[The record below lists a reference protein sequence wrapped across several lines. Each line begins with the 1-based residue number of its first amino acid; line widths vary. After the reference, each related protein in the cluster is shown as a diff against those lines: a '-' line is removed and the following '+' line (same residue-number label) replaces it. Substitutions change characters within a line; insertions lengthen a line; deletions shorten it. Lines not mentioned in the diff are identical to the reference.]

1 MSGATMARCV
11 ARRGKRA
18 TRPDPSHGASRVT
31 QTGTGATARPAFDL
45 ARPRQRPIVRRRPP
59 ETALDHA
66 LERASEALLGL
77 QHAEG
82 WWNGEDEANQ
92 TLDAQYIFL
101 LHYTGLLERPH
112 YREKARKLGNW
123 IRRTQRADGTW
134 AIHFDAPGCIS
145 VTTEAYAALK
155 LLGDSADAPHMVKAR
170 EFIRAGGGPART
182 RMLTRYQLA
191 LLGELDWQVC
201 PSLPIQIMF
210 APRFQRF
217 NIYELA
223 YWARV
228 CTVPL
233 AVLADVKKV
242 VPVPEGRGVAELYPE
257 PVSSDLLYEK
267 AVGLKAVSWANLF
280 VKADKVLKWCER
292 TGVRPLRQ
300 AALAR
305 ARRWILEHQDDS
317 GDWGG
322 IFPAIANS
330 LLALYVTGMGVDEDP
345 FVRGMAALERF
356 EWPDE
361 ARDETH
367 IAPCVSPVW
376 DTGWSVL
383 ALTEA
388 GVEPDAAPIARAVDW
403 LTRMQIRRKGDWAV
417 KAPGV
422 PAGGWAFQFYNDFY
436 PDTDDSAVVMMA
448 LSNGSEEGRA
458 ARREALDLARRW
470 LLGLQNADGG
480 WGAFERDVDDEV
492 YNEILYND
500 EKNMLDPSTVDVTG
514 RILEMLGMLGAS
526 REDPVV
532 QRAEAYVRKEQE
544 QDGSWWG
551 RWGVNYVYGTWSV
564 VRGLAALGVGPD
576 DPAMVAAGE
585 WLERYQ
591 QEDGGFGESCNS
603 YLPGHEQE
611 RCRPTASQ
619 TAWGLMGLISC
630 GRARGE
636 AARRAAEWLTRHQA
650 SDGLWAEDEF
660 TGTGFPN
667 AFYLKYHYYPK
678 YFPVLALAA
687 YRNACEGPAGV

>member
-1 MSGATMARCV
+1 MSQTDQSYASSLFARQQV
-11 ARRGKRA
+11 
-18 TRPDPSHGASRVT
+18 SHEQRLAQS
-31 QTGTGATARPAFDL
+31 L
-45 ARPRQRPIVRRRPP
+45 ARAR
-59 ETALDHA
+59 
-66 LERASEALLGL
+66 SALLDL

-123 IRRTQRADGTW
+123 IRRTQRPDGTW
-134 AIHFDAPGCIS
+134 PIYYGGPGCIS

-155 LLGDSADAPHMVKAR
+155 LLGDPADAPHMVKAR
-170 EFIRAGGGPART
+170 EFIRAQGGPAKT

-191 LLGELDWQVC
+191 LLGELDWSAC
-201 PSLPIQIMF
+201 PSLPLQLII
-210 APRFQRF
+210 APRLTRF
-217 NIYELA
+217 NIYELS

-242 VPVPEGRGVAELYPE
+242 VPVPEGRGVAELFPA
-257 PVSSDLLYEK
+257 PVAPDVLYAGADPK
-267 AVGLKAVSWANLF
+267 AFSWGNLF
-280 VKADKVLKWCER
+280 LQADKVFKWMER
-292 TGVRPLRQ
+292 TGIYPLRSSCRERCKQ
-300 AALAR
+300 
-305 ARRWILEHQDDS
+305 WILDHQDES

-330 LLALYVTGMGVDEDP
+330 LLALYVLGMDVDDEV
-345 FVRGMAALERF
+345 FVKGMQALERF

-376 DTGWSVL
+376 DTAWSVL
-383 ALTEA
+383 ALAES
-388 GVEPDAAPIARAVDW
+388 GLPPDDPALARACDW
-403 LTRMQIRRKGDWAV
+403 LVSMQIKRKGDWAV
-417 KAPGV
+417 KAPHV

-448 LSNGSEEGRA
+448 LTNGSPESKDARLA
-458 ARREALDLARRW
+458 AIDLGKRW
-470 LLGLQNADGG
+470 LLGLQNSDGG
-480 WGAFERDVDDEV
+480 WGAFELEVNQEV

-514 RILEMLGMLGAS
+514 RVLEMLGLLGAS

-532 QRAEAYVRKEQE
+532 QRAEAYVRREQE
-544 QDGSWWG
+544 ADGKWWG
-551 RWGVNYVYGTWSV
+551 RWGVNYIYGTWSV

-576 DPAMVAAGE
+576 DPAMKAAADWVE
-585 WLERYQ
+585 SYQ
-591 QEDGGFGESCNS
+591 QADGGWGESCAS
-603 YLPGHEQE
+603 YLPGREAE
-611 RCRPTASQ
+611 PMDPCPSQ
-619 TAWGLMGLISC
+619 TAWAVLTLVAA
-630 GRARGE
+630 GRAQGTACRRG
-636 AARRAAEWLTRHQA
+636 AEWLLAHQE
-650 SDGLWAEDEF
+650 DEGLWSEEAF

-667 AFYLKYHYYPK
+667 AFYLRYHHYPK
-678 YFPVLALAA
+678 YFPVLALSA
-687 YRNACEGPAGV
+687 YRNALAR